1 MYCGGVE
8 VGTYNCQR
16 YLGSAERG
24 PLTVLFLLRGKKKD
38 SERKKKKS
46 TLEYTYGMEARSK
59 QKDGTVTLA
68 KRWKG
73 KGALELLIY
82 STTFFLLLLS
92 TSSTPERESTEIC
105 PSILYPVL
113 YPLH

>member
-1 MYCGGVE
+1 MGEWRWGLIIVRDIWDL
-8 VGTYNCQR
+8 Q
-16 YLGSAERG
+16 RG
-24 PLTVLFLLRGKKKD
+24 PLTLLFLLRGKKKD
-38 SERKKKKS
+38 SERKKKKKKC
-46 TLEYTYGMEARSK
+46 TLEYTYGMEVRSK

-92 TSSTPERESTEIC
+92 TSSTPERERESG
-105 PSILYPVL
+105 
-113 YPLH
+113 